1 MNARKGKS
9 VLHVYNRERMSIFAT
24 SVVMIIQGIVAAP
37 YWEERPITEGQDICG
52 HNTYC
57 TQQWRLILLSVSV
70 TSQN

>member
-1 MNARKGKS
+1 
-9 VLHVYNRERMSIFAT
+9 MSIFAT